1 MPEPQIMEPAPPL
14 PPVIQQRMGAEGNA
28 YMEARAA
35 EAAAPP
41 PSGGMTLAAPE
52 VTVAPE
58 NVVTPGE
65 ATDAAGQ
72 GLMLPAGEDLPIF
85 SGATVQAQGTG
96 AFAPQAVQKQ
106 ESAFDL
112 TPTFTPTGEPSY
124 APKVAE
130 EAAAAPV
137 AEFIEGRTVTVGDR
151 LDFYVDR
158 SSAER
163 QRANLLLGDKPP
175 RPEYQGMTRRDF
187 VEQAYKQ
194 GKTTSRR
201 DGVSYIGETEV
212 TTTEANYLQHLEGKA
227 EAAAAPPSGG
237 ITLAPTTEA
246 PRLGGE
252 VAAAPAAPTPK
263 VWTISDNGKIQ
274 LTMTREEMAALDPA
288 VQADIKR
295 YYLWSPTRKAHIS
308 KGKADNYTARQ
319 IAQRAGFADPKAQ
332 AAPTAPAPALS
343 DAPLQRTDL
352 PNETRLRDPRTG
364 DEVVIRRTEDNRWQA
379 KVTDSS
385 ASSGYIT
392 LAQAEQWAQNYL
404 DNSAD
409 LAVKM
414 DAHKAAGG
422 AGPYSVPTGNQPAG
436 PKMLG
441 RNADGEAIYED
452 ANGVRSYA
460 NANGYGMTEKVSL
473 IPNRA
478 GGYDYGVGGTR
489 DPRFL
494 TQEELAAQA
503 QPADLKPAIA
513 SLEAERAANLVNDT
527 QYAAEQDA
535 IGAELLRQQQ
545 AERAALEAE
554 AAALANQP
562 GLGDRVTVETPQGK
576 ATGEI
581 VAEQRDGTM
590 VVQTDDGRRVEGV
603 EDDAVERIEG
613 VQNAEDGAIMEA
625 GGISDGVQAADRGPT
640 NTIDDGTLAEV
651 ATRVGKQSDEG
662 GRTGAVGTQRRP
674 SNAGSRTGK
683 GRPGDAPD
691 GSLRD
696 EETGVVLPESS
707 GLERTGTGVNDTP
720 TVAPDGATVIPER
733 LDDNTGTGATVK
745 AGEADGTQPP
755 SGIDYQITD
764 EDGLES
770 FGGPKTRYK
779 SNIDAL
785 RLLKQLESEGRLA
798 TPAEQKILARFSG
811 WGEST
816 LANQLFEPVLGR
828 VKPQW
833 QKEWQELRSLLTKE
847 EFDAAE
853 RTVVNAHYTRPAVI
867 RPLYAAL
874 ERMGVGR
881 LNQIRF
887 LEPAVGIGN
896 ILGLMPSSWL
906 DKTQRI
912 GVEIDKA
919 TAAMTRQLYQ
929 RAKIL
934 RTGFQSAPIPDGYVD
949 VAFTNVPFGD
959 YGVFDPAYKGRAY
972 KYLVSS
978 IHNYYF
984 AKMLDKVRPGGL
996 VVAITS
1002 RYTMDSVDTRVRKLI
1017 ASRADLVGA
1026 IRLPQST
1033 FKANAGTEVV
1043 TDVLFLRKR
1052 LPGEA
1057 PSGAAWVNTPDLLID
1072 KTKTPVNEYF
1082 HANPGNVLGTHSTKG
1097 TMYAK
1102 DTYTVMPT
1110 GDTDISDQIA
1120 AVVATLPENI
1130 ISPRSA
1136 SDLDASALTDAQAIN
1151 NLRLKQGAIFLQ
1163 DGKLVRVEKDAL
1175 TPLNLDPGAAARV
1188 RSLIDLR
1195 DAWSTVQKAN
1205 LSGADDAAL
1214 SAAQKALR
1222 QTYDDLVKKYGK
1234 VNGSA
1239 NVRAFAG
1246 DPDLFHLRALEN
1258 PDGTLADIFTKR
1270 LTAGERIP
1278 DKIDNALDALAV
1290 ILRAHGRVDMDRLT
1304 ALSGKNADQ
1313 LIDELG
1319 DQLFQDTNGTWL
1331 TRDAYLSG
1339 NVREKLRIAEAAAAA
1354 DPKYQRNVD
1363 ALRAAQP
1370 ADLRPSQITVTLG
1383 QNWVPPAVYQRFFRE
1398 TFGDNISLSYH
1409 QELGQWRVGPVSPA
1423 AERSVGSQKWG
1434 SSRVPGA
1441 TLFDYAMSGS
1451 SPKVYNTFEEV
1462 DPVTRKVTTYK
1473 ELDKGATEAA
1483 NVSLD
1488 LLHKEFQRWLWESDI
1503 APEMVNRYNQTRN
1516 VWVAGKPNGA
1526 HLKDRLIGMAQ
1537 DFWALRPNQKNAIW
1551 RVLTRGNT
1559 LIAHEV
1565 GAGKTATLF
1574 GIAMEWKRTGMANKV
1589 MMVAPNELI
1598 AQHEAAMRA
1607 QYPFARIIVP
1617 NMLGLDAGKRKLL
1630 MAEIAN
1636 NDWDL
1641 VLIPQSQFSLI
1652 PMSVDF
1658 ETDYIQREIDIWKD
1672 VLEAARSEARQ
1683 GLSDRVKDAEKAI
1696 DNDPTVKRIVRNLQ
1710 AYEAKLQAMLAV
1722 KRDNIASFDELGIDA
1737 LLVDEAHDY
1746 KNLPFATGNTDV
1758 ASGDAQ
1764 RAIDMHMKG
1773 SYINQTSNYRNL
1785 VFATGTPLTNS
1796 IAETWTMMRYLMPQ
1810 ELDSHMFGQFNPW
1823 SQSYGRMAQKWE
1835 LDVATGQWQ
1844 TKSRYSDFNNAQEL
1858 HAMWQNTMDV
1868 MRWDDMPW
1876 LQLPKVKDGR
1886 RQIITSEST
1895 PVYEQIQK
1903 ELAER
1908 ANAIAQRHGPP
1919 KKGDDIKL
1927 AIINSANAAAVDVRL
1942 YNPSLPD
1949 QPGSKVNRMVGEA
1962 LRIYEESTPHKGA
1975 QLIFADIGVPG
1986 GANKFDLYGDI
1997 KAKLVAG
2004 GIPEKEIAYIHEA
2017 TDDVQKLAIFDRVNK
2032 GDIRILIGS
2041 TAKMGK
2047 GANMQKR
2054 LIGLHHLSGK
2064 YRPDEILQR
2073 EGRIIR
2079 DGNIFAT
2086 LGIPI
2091 EIKVYV
2097 QQPLDAFMWGRV
2109 ESKIGSIN
2117 KLVQR
2122 ELKERSLVEIDE
2134 EELSFAMIAAAAGGD
2149 PRMFRL
2155 RELEG
2160 NLSQLKGLYHD
2171 HIDRSYGVRSEANKA
2186 RRAVDSVEKSI
2197 AFIKERMRAR
2207 IESWEGN
2214 YIDISPKPAQ
2224 GTQYGVPLENQ
2235 MRDALRGPSAELR
2248 STLQTGDPITM
2259 KYLGNEFMVT
2269 PYIWQ
2274 RAVVGEDGKFVT
2286 DPITKAYVTEPIPQW
2301 RIEWEPANFD
2311 KLDGR
2316 AQGVLRT
2323 KWSDIP
2329 ATDNVRADAQA
2340 LYDYMRD
2347 FIQQKLPVVNER
2359 LAERAAEL
2367 EPKAAQLESL
2377 ANTPFP
2383 RQAELQEL
2391 QAELETLRAEM
2402 EGVGGGAALALPGTS
2417 AEDQRAKWP
2426 LLKPK
2431 DLSTARRLKPRSAPG
2446 YRYDWTTNDLGG
2458 ARWTWQ
2464 APQGRVIGM
2473 RGTTWPDTYSYG
2485 NKTSDPQVLADA
2497 IAETSDMIDLRPI
2510 ATHQPA
2516 GRDADKVVILGDSEG
2531 NIAFINARDFAMV
2544 TDYAES
2550 GTWGEG
2556 NLRWTKR
2563 PDAYVVARVGDAPV
2577 AVLPTYLFADEVANV
2592 QRQHFPGAEQ
2602 GMVTMYGGLG
2612 AIDPRAFAP
2621 FARSVQAHADNIL
2634 RGWRKPKDPTVPD
2647 VALHMVK
2654 TLDEAQDRI
2663 LASLPGLRTPQPNN
2677 LNAQQRNQL
2686 VDMVD
2691 RQLLPAFDDSVYSAS
2706 RMGEQ
2711 LANGAM
2717 LNYRDRR
2724 GFDQALSLIFPFHYF
2739 WTRGGLSWAQRIAR
2753 KPSLANTYYEMERAI
2768 RRENENGDLPNRL
2781 QGTVFAYRD
2790 ANGQY
2795 RLQNPLQFMLP
2806 FAMYMPNRWQDPED
2820 ASNAGEQWWLRLKQY
2835 MPGFAPYI
2843 NFASAAIFDQ
2853 IDPVENGPSRLQELL
2868 QLRQYVPLAGIAADA
2883 RQAIWG
2889 ETTSPAWG
2897 GDNFDSYRIKRSLTD
2912 LGESGALGADKEKA
2926 ARIVQN
2932 AQQIALNLERG
2943 EARYTNVAPADQKAA
2958 EAAYQEASQ
2967 AAGRTRL
2974 LSSAG
2979 GYATGAAGYYL
2990 PKSEQDLAAQ
3000 QETYNRTG
3008 YEFPT
3013 QPYGSNALQNNM
3025 LDANPILPTTWSKS
3039 TSPGEKDP
3047 ATSARQAQYF
3057 DARDAVYAAK
3067 QAAVDAALVANPN
3080 LTSKEMS
3087 KVTEPFYAQLD
3098 QLEIAGAMTEYA
3110 TANPTA
3116 TPADLERHATLLAE
3130 RVANGDDVLDFP
3142 PPAEPGTPGSPK
3154 PPAGS
3159 NNRERAI
3166 WTLENQ
3172 LYVEG
3177 KPQWPGDDAT
3187 KAQVNA
3193 YYDELD
3199 AWKVV
3204 RDKTIA
3210 QRLDNL
3216 RKILSVNP
3224 SADLMKLFDLI
3235 RGMTPA
3241 EIVLEFQTI
3250 KHASEIEKDWQRA
3263 KFERDSQP
3271 YRRYGRSSYYG
3282 RYYPRRSYSRRSYGR
3297 SGYSSGGWGSSGGY
3311 QKEEKAP
3318 WIDDVYARDFDRNL
3332 WRTEGALR
3340 RWEAPRTD
3348 DSLAERW
3355 RPARY
3360 G

>member
-1 MPEPQIMEPAPPL
+1 QGYDGIRIEAAPDRYGGFEFEAPTWVAFDPAQVKSVFNTRPTADPRLLRQTRAATARGAAEFLDDGRAILRGLEAPDVSTAVHEMAHVFRRDLAAVARMDERAAADMLTLNKWVGLKPGQAWTREMEEQFARGFETYLKSGQAPTPELQSAFARFKEWLTEIYRALRGEAGPKITPQMRGVYDRLLADAPLAQGLDLTPPTRAPAAPKPRGSDLFAWQPAERVQQRLATAEAARASLLDQWDTDVRAHWANVPPLGDLVRNYYRAATDTVNMRGSPNVRTLEGLFADVYGTELGGYGAINDLSDIEAIVKQFVDAGQQVKAAQKEMRDLDRWLSLDVPALVEDIRPELTEYGLTDADIALLAQGSKQSVLDNLAALRGLDAFQLPPVAEGTQLDDLAAGVAAAPGEVAQAMPSTAQAPITAAMVADLQAQQAQVEADAAEASKALWDELTAPLEPEAPDIAQPFDVNMGELEAMPGGEALPQPPPRPIVTANTLNELAAGSGIATATADGTPTHRHLVNAIRKDAKENGAGWTLPTSLIRTKTGQYIEVTTERDFIAWVKEQPQQAEQAAEWLAERVEDAARLAAEPKAPKVGKAKKGKAAATATAAPAPEPAAVPEPL
-14 PPVIQQRMGAEGNA
+14 PPAIQERMGAEGNA
-28 YMEARAA
+28 YMEARRNL
-35 EAAAPP
+35 PP
-41 PSGGMTLAAPE
+41 GGSGGGYPAQPATDTGRPGRPYPSTSSGTTTPAPEAPE

-58 NVVTPGE
+58 NVVTPGVAGAAPSP
-65 ATDAAGQ
+65 ATILDAHNNQISVGDTVASFIEPGSAAYPAGYGDIRFTVLDATPNEAGQ
-72 GLMLPAGEDLPIF
+72 ILVQWQSPAGPRQRR
-85 SGATVQAQGTG
+85 ARPG
-96 AFAPQAVQKQ
+96 AFV
-106 ESAFDL
+106 
-112 TPTFTPTGEPSY
+112 
-124 APKVAE
+124 
-130 EAAAAPV
+130 
-137 AEFIEGRTVTVGDR
+137 R
-151 LDFYVDR
+151 LD
-158 SSAER
+158 AEQAPAQPLR
-163 QRANLLLGDKPP
+163 PVTDEMREGFKALATPAQQTRARLLLDAKPGA
-175 RPEYQGMTRRDF
+175 EHYAGMTRREYI
-187 VEQAYKQ
+187 EQAYSQ
-194 GKTTSRR
+194 GKELEYPTTDANIWFLDREW
-201 DGVSYIGETEV
+201 ITETEA
-212 TTTEANYLQHLEGKA
+212 EYFLHLEAKA
-227 EAAAAPPSGG
+227 GGYAPQSATPVDAIEGLRLSQAAPAAAP
-237 ITLAPTTEA
+237 PTTEA

-252 VAAAPAAPTPK
+252 VAQPGLVPPSTLTAGGVEFTVQPLRMSEAPPAPAAPVLK
-263 VWTISDNGKIQ
+263 YAEGDTIRITGGRWRGKTGVVKRDAQNRYYID
-274 LTMTREEMAALDPA
+274 DPA
-288 VQADIKR
+288 DNI
-295 YYLWSPTRKAHIS
+295 PIS
-308 KGKADNYTARQ
+308 LTGLLDDQIDVARQ
-319 IAQRAGFADPKAQ
+319 PV
-332 AAPTAPAPALS
+332 AAT
-343 DAPLQRTDL
+343 
-352 PNETRLRDPRTG
+352 
-364 DEVVIRRTEDNRWQA
+364 IREST
-379 KVTDSS
+379 
-385 ASSGYIT
+385 
-392 LAQAEQWAQNYL
+392 
-404 DNSAD
+404 
-409 LAVKM
+409 
-414 DAHKAAGG
+414 
-422 AGPYSVPTGNQPAG
+422 
-436 PKMLG
+436 
-441 RNADGEAIYED
+441 NA
-452 ANGVRSYA
+452 
-460 NANGYGMTEKVSL
+460 
-473 IPNRA
+473 
-478 GGYDYGVGGTR
+478 
-489 DPRFL
+489 
-494 TQEELAAQA
+494 
-503 QPADLKPAIA
+503 AIA

-535 IGAELLRQQQ
+535 IGAELIRQQQ

-562 GLGDRVTVETPQGK
+562 GLGDRVTVETPEGR

-581 VAEQRDGTM
+581 VAERRDGTM
-590 VVQTDDGRRVEGV
+590 DVQTDDGRRVEGV

-625 GGISDGVQAADRGPT
+625 GGLQDGVQAADRRPT
-640 NTIDDGTLAEV
+640 DAIDDRALAEV

-683 GRPGDAPD
+683 GRPGDAPA

-874 ERMGVGR
+874 ERLGVGR

-906 DKTQRI
+906 GKTQRI
-912 GVEIDKA
+912 GVELDQA

-934 RTGFQSAPIPDGYVD
+934 RTGFQAAPIPDNYVD

-959 YGVFDPAYKGRAY
+959 YGVFDPVYKGRAY

-1002 RYTMDSVDTRVRKLI
+1002 RYTMDSVDPRVRKLI

-1057 PSGAAWVNTPDLLID
+1057 PGGAAWVNTPDLLID

-1102 DTYTVMPT
+1102 DTYTVAPLP
-1110 GDTDISDQIA
+1110 DADISDQIA

-1151 NLRLKQGAIFLQ
+1151 NMRLKQGAIFLQ

-1205 LSGADDAAL
+1205 MTGADDAAL

-1222 QTYDDLVKKYGK
+1222 QVYDAHVQKYGK

-1290 ILRAHGRVDMDRLT
+1290 ILRAQGRVDMDRLM

-1370 ADLRPSQITVTLG
+1370 AELRPSQITVTLG

-1398 TFGDNISLSYH
+1398 TFGDSISLSYH

-1462 DPVTRKVTTYK
+1462 DPITRKVTTYK

-1526 HLKDRLIGMAQ
+1526 HLKDRLTGMAQ
-1537 DFWALRPNQKNAIW
+1537 DFWALRPNQKNAVW

-1617 NMLGLDAGKRKLL
+1617 NMLGLDANKRKLL

-1658 ETDYIQREIDIWKD
+1658 ESDYIQREIDIWKD
-1672 VLEAARSEARQ
+1672 VLEAARSEARE

-1764 RAIDMHMKG
+1764 RAIDMHMKA
-1773 SYINQTSNYRNL
+1773 SYINEASNYRNL

-1810 ELDSHMFGQFNPW
+1810 ELDAHMFGQFNPW

-1962 LRIYEESTPHKGA
+1962 LRIYEYSTPQKGA

-1986 GANKFDLYGDI
+1986 GANKFNLYDDI
-1997 KAKLVAG
+1997 KKKLMAG
-2004 GIPEKEIAYIHEA
+2004 GIPENEIAYIHDA
-2017 TDDVQKLAIFDRVNK
+2017 TDDVQKLAIFDKVNS

-2041 TAKMGK
+2041 TGKMGK

-2079 DGNIFAT
+2079 DGNMFAT

-2186 RRAVDSVEKSI
+2186 RRAVDSVQKSI
-2197 AFIKERMRAR
+2197 AFIKKRMRAR

-2214 YIDISPKPAQ
+2214 YIDISPKPP
-2224 GTQYGVPLENQ
+2224 GYQYGVTVDNAL
-2235 MRDALRGPSAELR
+2235 RDALRGPSAELR
-2248 STLQTGDPITM
+2248 STLQTGDPITLR
-2259 KYLGNEFMVT
+2259 YLDNEFMVT

-2274 RAVVGEDGKFVT
+2274 RAVMGEDGKFVT
-2286 DPITKAYVTEPIPQW
+2286 DPISKAYVTEPVPLW
-2301 RIEWEPANFD
+2301 RVEWEPANFAG
-2311 KLDGR
+2311 LDPR
-2316 AQGVLRT
+2316 VQEVLRT
-2323 KWSDIP
+2323 RVHDLP
-2329 ATDNVRADAQA
+2329 VTDNVRADAQA

-2347 FIQQKLPVVNER
+2347 LIQNKLPAIDQR
-2359 LAERAAEL
+2359 LAEKAAEL
-2367 EPKAAQLESL
+2367 EPKAAQLETL
-2377 ANTPFP
+2377 ATAPFA

-2431 DLSTARRLKPRSAPG
+2431 DLSTARRLNPRNAPG
-2446 YRYDWTTNDLGG
+2446 SYYNWIQTPVNGSDWI
-2458 ARWTWQ
+2458 WQ
-2464 APQGRVIGM
+2464 AQGDQVIGT
-2473 RGTTWPDTYSYG
+2473 RGRMWPRTSVDSYASQRGIDTSTTRIQSALEVTD
-2485 NKTSDPQVLADA
+2485 
-2497 IAETSDMIDLRPI
+2497 DMIDLRPI
-2510 ATHQPA
+2510 ATHQPP

-2544 TDYAES
+2544 TNYAEN
-2550 GTWGEG
+2550 GAWGEG

-2563 PDAYVVARVGDAPV
+2563 PNANVVARVGDAPV
-2577 AVLPTYLFADEVANV
+2577 AVLPTYQYADEVAGV
-2592 QRQHFPGAEQ
+2592 QRQHYPGAEQ
-2602 GMVTMYGGLG
+2602 GMVSMYASMG
-2612 AIDPRAFAP
+2612 AIDPRP
-2621 FARSVQAHADNIL
+2621 FARMVQAHADNIL
-2634 RGWRKPKDPTVPD
+2634 RGWRKP
-2647 VALHMVK
+2647 
-2654 TLDEAQDRI
+2654 QD
-2663 LASLPGLRTPQPNN
+2663 
-2677 LNAQQRNQL
+2677 
-2686 VDMVD
+2686 
-2691 RQLLPAFDDSVYSAS
+2691 
-2706 RMGEQ
+2706 
-2711 LANGAM
+2711 
-2717 LNYRDRR
+2717 
-2724 GFDQALSLIFPFHYF
+2724 
-2739 WTRGGLSWAQRIAR
+2739 
-2753 KPSLANTYYEMERAI
+2753 
-2768 RRENENGDLPNRL
+2768 
-2781 QGTVFAYRD
+2781 
-2790 ANGQY
+2790 
-2795 RLQNPLQFMLP
+2795 
-2806 FAMYMPNRWQDPED
+2806 
-2820 ASNAGEQWWLRLKQY
+2820 
-2835 MPGFAPYI
+2835 
-2843 NFASAAIFDQ
+2843 
-2853 IDPVENGPSRLQELL
+2853 
-2868 QLRQYVPLAGIAADA
+2868 
-2883 RQAIWG
+2883 
-2889 ETTSPAWG
+2889 
-2897 GDNFDSYRIKRSLTD
+2897 
-2912 LGESGALGADKEKA
+2912 
-2926 ARIVQN
+2926 
-2932 AQQIALNLERG
+2932 
-2943 EARYTNVAPADQKAA
+2943 
-2958 EAAYQEASQ
+2958 
-2967 AAGRTRL
+2967 
-2974 LSSAG
+2974 
-2979 GYATGAAGYYL
+2979 
-2990 PKSEQDLAAQ
+2990 
-3000 QETYNRTG
+3000 
-3008 YEFPT
+3008 
-3013 QPYGSNALQNNM
+3013 
-3025 LDANPILPTTWSKS
+3025 
-3039 TSPGEKDP
+3039 
-3047 ATSARQAQYF
+3047 
-3057 DARDAVYAAK
+3057 
-3067 QAAVDAALVANPN
+3067 
-3080 LTSKEMS
+3080 
-3087 KVTEPFYAQLD
+3087 
-3098 QLEIAGAMTEYA
+3098 
-3110 TANPTA
+3110 
-3116 TPADLERHATLLAE
+3116 
-3130 RVANGDDVLDFP
+3130 
-3142 PPAEPGTPGSPK
+3142 
-3154 PPAGS
+3154 
-3159 NNRERAI
+3159 
-3166 WTLENQ
+3166 
-3172 LYVEG
+3172 
-3177 KPQWPGDDAT
+3177 
-3187 KAQVNA
+3187 
-3193 YYDELD
+3193 
-3199 AWKVV
+3199 
-3204 RDKTIA
+3204 
-3210 QRLDNL
+3210 
-3216 RKILSVNP
+3216 
-3224 SADLMKLFDLI
+3224 
-3235 RGMTPA
+3235 
-3241 EIVLEFQTI
+3241 
-3250 KHASEIEKDWQRA
+3250 
-3263 KFERDSQP
+3263 
-3271 YRRYGRSSYYG
+3271 
-3282 RYYPRRSYSRRSYGR
+3282 
-3297 SGYSSGGWGSSGGY
+3297 
-3311 QKEEKAP
+3311 
-3318 WIDDVYARDFDRNL
+3318 
-3332 WRTEGALR
+3332 
-3340 RWEAPRTD
+3340 
-3348 DSLAERW
+3348 
-3355 RPARY
+3355 
-3360 G
+3360 